1 MMHKAPLLR
10 CLKLSF
16 TPPKAMLYAVKNGCG
31 NQNECTGPNDYSKE
45 GGDSGDT
52 FPVSL
57 IHTRTRV
64 TPFAVYTD

>member
-1 MMHKAPLLR
+1 
-10 CLKLSF
+10 
-16 TPPKAMLYAVKNGCG
+16 MLYALKTDAVIKMSVPV
-31 NQNECTGPNDYSKE
+31 PNDYSKE